1 MSFIRLEIDELVKIC
16 ASALNDQKMA
26 DNQEPA
32 EDTEEKNL
40 SNLQNMMT
48 EDTEEGNPSEDEE
61 CEEENNFHEGIS
73 NEDYNDIMCTQ
84 RKKYSVTEGRK
95 NQEDSGKESS
105 EVDQSGMES
114 DISEGEISLFFHDES
129 FDGIAAEPCQED
141 DECNMQNSA
150 KKRKSEEKLQ
160 NDKMDE
166 MDVIFIDQEK
176 GFEDGTKESEL
187 MESKNE
193 KDNGVDRV
201 NKELAT
207 EELNPKLQVNDSIVY
222 QDEDLIIY
230 SETEDTPPC
239 SGSEVIRKSQS
250 VDPLSADLSLNPDR
264 SGRAESPLIV
274 ASGSS
279 SHSFLEGEEILVG
292 EVDIRSV
299 SPANSAQG
307 LDSSGLDLFESPI
320 SIQTP
325 EHVNSQSRFPESDRL
340 SPGLSPGNFS
350 PPTPHSSHSPAQS
363 KAGNQTPVKVS
374 TSGGSKRIL
383 RRSNL
388 NKVLCDS
395 DSPKR
400 GSDVTTTEVNDGNSV
415 NVDDGFNSP
424 MSVTSIHSDSE
435 EDEVS
440 LIQDKSEVVLP
451 KQTVGSPVSQQQRKT
466 FRFTKTKPV
475 VLNLERY
482 LTPEKEEQPDVV
494 ICDAVNSSPG
504 VHSSKQNGME
514 NIAGTFA

>member
-129 FDGIAAEPCQED
+129 FDGTAAEPCQED

-160 NDKMDE
+160 NDKMD
-166 MDVIFIDQEK
+166 VIFIDQEK

-193 KDNGVDRV
+193 KDSGVDQQDRV

-250 VDPLSADLSLNPDR
+250 VDPLSADLSLNLDR

-274 ASGSS
+274 
-279 SHSFLEGEEILVG
+279 EIG
-292 EVDIRSV
+292 R
-299 SPANSAQG
+299 A
-307 LDSSGLDLFESPI
+307 
-320 SIQTP
+320 
-325 EHVNSQSRFPESDRL
+325 HV
-340 SPGLSPGNFS
+340 
-350 PPTPHSSHSPAQS
+350 
-363 KAGNQTPVKVS
+363 
-374 TSGGSKRIL
+374 
-383 RRSNL
+383 
-388 NKVLCDS
+388 
-395 DSPKR
+395 
-400 GSDVTTTEVNDGNSV
+400 
-415 NVDDGFNSP
+415 
-424 MSVTSIHSDSE
+424 
-435 EDEVS
+435 
-440 LIQDKSEVVLP
+440 
-451 KQTVGSPVSQQQRKT
+451 
-466 FRFTKTKPV
+466 
-475 VLNLERY
+475 
-482 LTPEKEEQPDVV
+482 
-494 ICDAVNSSPG
+494 
-504 VHSSKQNGME
+504 
-514 NIAGTFA
+514 